1 MWGISEA
8 FKIAEQKAQD
18 IRQPWVISIF
28 CDSKTVINHLKECDS
43 AAGQALK
50 MQIYQKAKKL
60 IQQGHEIS
68 VRWVPGHSGIEGNE
82 RADKA
87 AKEAAIGERVRT
99 AKWSSLTHIKRQI
112 IEEKKLQI
120 SMWHEQKKKERES
133 SRRGY
138 YVPSLQAKIHPLLGR
153 TRKFYASRFYQLK
166 VGHGAI
172 GTFLERIGA
181 TESAKCWWCG
191 DAEQSVIHLY
201 TKCRKWRTERR
212 VLTRDLHRAGI
223 QWQRRPEKKWLAE
236 LLANQHAVGPLLKFL
251 KDTEVGCREGEAEKA
266 AERGKGRD
274 QDGED
279 QLGDP

>member
-1 MWGISEA
+1 
-8 FKIAEQKAQD
+8 
-18 IRQPWVISIF
+18 
-28 CDSKTVINHLKECDS
+28 
-43 AAGQALK
+43 
-50 MQIYQKAKKL
+50 MQIYQKAKKQV
-60 IQQGHEIS
+60 QQGHEIS
-68 VRWVPGHSGIEGNE
+68 VRWVLGHSRIEGNE

-112 IEEKKLQI
+112 IKEKKLQI
-120 SMWHEQKKKERES
+120 SMWHEQKKKKRER

-138 YVPSLQAKIHPLLGR
+138 YIPSLQAKIHLLFGR

-181 TESAKCWWCG
+181 TESAKCRWCG

-201 TKCRKWRTERR
+201 TKCRKWRTKRR
-212 VLTRDLHRAGI
+212 VLKRDLRRASI

-236 LLANQHAVGPLLKFL
+236 LLANQYAVGPLLKFL
-251 KDTEVGCREGEAEKA
+251 KDTEVGCRERAAEKA
-266 AERGKGRD
+266 AE
-274 QDGED
+274 
-279 QLGDP
+279 